1 MESGKQNVDNDE
13 TNESSRPCSVVPSY
27 KPETDEL
34 VNPGSLDHQLIKSH
48 ELLNMGKQNGGESDL
63 DDGTKERMLT
73 DESKISPTKEATE
86 VKFISE
92 NGDAKIDIGTPKQ
105 TLSGMGKEELMKFAN
120 DPFWVRL
127 RWFLFISFWVLWV
140 SMLAGAIAII
150 IVAPKCVA
158 PKPKQWWEESPI
170 VQLQYSDSPTKDLK
184 GFKSLLD
191 ELKKQHI
198 KAISLPSITK
208 GSLQG
213 YTDNF
218 MEIDPQLGDLNDLE
232 DLVKA
237 AKEREQRL
245 ILELD
250 PNYSSINHSWFEQS
264 VNRKDPYT
272 DYYVWVDG
280 KMISGDDRQPPNNWL
295 SINGGS
301 AWEWNE
307 ERGQFYLHQF
317 SKLQPDLNF
326 SNPKVVAEFGNI
338 FRHWLKLGFSGF
350 RLANTQYLI
359 EDPTLRDESLKRKPS
374 ESDNYQSLVHVYTRD
389 LSENALILSKWQE
402 IVYNETKGQGLFALQ
417 DDIGADILAVYNE
430 KKTLISLPQSSLFL
444 TTANASINA
453 STLNESISNWISISS
468 WPGWDLNGEKYSLR
482 QRMAPDIADSIT
494 LMTMLLPGTPILRL
508 NDTLSAKNA
517 FAILAKAR
525 MSATFLYGETDTRV
539 VNGSVFVYTRLKS
552 GNPGYLVAYQ
562 SEEHPTN
569 IDISSIPGISE
580 EVTILACSP
589 NYAPDGDGDVLK
601 IKLLSSMIPMLPKS
615 TLILTFVPKDDE
627 K

>member
-1 MESGKQNVDNDE
+1 MESGRQNLDNDE
-13 TNESSRPCSVVPSY
+13 TKQSSRPSSVVPTY
-27 KPETDEL
+27 KSETDETNL
-34 VNPGSLDHQLIKSH
+34 VSFDQQLKSN

-73 DESKISPTKEATE
+73 DESKISPTKDATE

-92 NGDAKIDIGTPKQ
+92 NGDAKIDIETPKQ

-150 IVAPKCVA
+150 VVAPKCVS

-170 VQLQYSDSPTKDLK
+170 VKLQFSDSPTKDLK
-184 GFKSLLD
+184 GFKSLLN
-191 ELKKQHI
+191 ELKEQHI
-198 KAISLPSITK
+198 KAISLPPIMK

-218 MEIDPQLGDLNDLE
+218 MELDPQLGDLNDLE

-237 AKEREQRL
+237 AKERDQHL

-250 PNYSSINHSWFEQS
+250 PNYSSMNHSWFEQS
-264 VNRKDPYT
+264 VNKKDPYT
-272 DYYVWVDG
+272 NYYIWADG
-280 KMISGDDRQPPNNWL
+280 KTTPDGRRQPPNNWL
-295 SINGGS
+295 SVNGGS

-307 ERGQFYLHQF
+307 QRGQYYLHQF
-317 SKLQPDLNF
+317 KKAQPDLNF
-326 SNPKVVAEFGNI
+326 SSSSVIAEFGNI
-338 FRHWLKLGFSGF
+338 LKHWLKLGISGF
-350 RLANTQYLI
+350 RLANTQYLT
-359 EDPTLRDESLKRKPS
+359 EDLSLRDESLSSIPT
-374 ESDNYQSLVHVYTRD
+374 EIDDYQSLVHVYTRD
-389 LSENALILSKWQE
+389 RPENAEILTKWQE

-417 DDIGADILAVYNE
+417 NDIGADILEVYNE
-430 KKTLISLPQSSLFL
+430 KKTLISLPQSSQFL

-453 STLNESISNWISISS
+453 TTLNKGISQWINISS
-468 WPGWDLNGEKYSLR
+468 WPGWDLNGEQYSLR

-494 LMTMLLPGTPILRL
+494 LMSMLLPGTPILRL
-508 NDTLSAKNA
+508 NDTLSAKNE

-525 MSATFLYGETDTRV
+525 TSATFLHGETDTRV
-539 VNGSVFVYTRLKS
+539 VNRTVFVYTRLKS

-562 SEEHPTN
+562 SEEHPTI
-569 IDISSIPGISE
+569 IDISSIPGIPE
-580 EVTILACSP
+580 EVTILSCSP
-589 NYAPDGDGDVLK
+589 NYAPQGGVLK
-601 IKLLSSMIPMLPKS
+601 VKLSSNMIPILPKS
-615 TLILTFVPKDDE
+615 TLILTFVPKDDNN
-627 K
+627 